1 MLKKIAAALRS
12 LFAEAATTIT
22 EEEATVILE
31 SITIV

>member
-1 MLKKIAAALRS
+1 MLKKIAATLRS
-12 LFAEAATTIT
+12 LFAEAATIT